1 MMRRYIKITL
11 LLLVAVS
18 VSGNTAG
25 QSIFSLNYIGEH
37 QFRGGARSIALGLSA
52 LAVQD
57 SNMAGT
63 MNTAT
68 LSDLSAV
75 TLSVTEKLHMSRI
88 SYQKEES
95 NQSRFLLPSVVVAVP
110 LTEGLVFSAGYRTRF
125 AGRADF
131 TFPGELVG
139 DESSSASEPS
149 EEYELDSSL
158 YSVPFGLSWRI
169 NEWVSIGGELQIER
183 GSITDGVTITFENSD
198 YGSSHSERKRT
209 FSATSWS
216 LSFLAKLHP
225 RFYIA
230 GVFDGG
236 IGYSV
241 NEYITHARSEFNST
255 DSWSF
260 DLPPAYSGGVA
271 VGLSDRWWITSAF
284 WLRDA
289 PDASGFSVFQGA
301 LGTEKLYSVGLE
313 RRADKKGNNWF
324 SRMPLRMGFY
334 ENTWHIEIPGGEP
347 VKSRFFTLGSG
358 FGIPGGDGNLDWT
371 LEFGRVGSTERN
383 GIDETVFRFSVSLGI
398 SEAWEKRI
406 IEKH

>member
-1 MMRRYIKITL
+1 MKRYIEIIL
-11 LLLVAVS
+11 LFLIAVS
-18 VSGNTAG
+18 VSGNAAG
-25 QSIFSLNYIGEH
+25 QSIFSLNYIGQH

-52 LAVQD
+52 LAVPD

-68 LSDLSAV
+68 LSDLNAV
-75 TLSVTEKLHMSRI
+75 TLSVTEKLHMSRV
-88 SYQKEES
+88 SYRMEES
-95 NQSRFLLPSVVVAVP
+95 NQSRFLFPSVIVAAPV
-110 LTEGLVFSAGYRTRF
+110 TEGLVLSAGYRTRF

-131 TFPGELVG
+131 TFPGELIG
-139 DESSSASEPS
+139 SESSSASEPS

-183 GSITDGVTITFENSD
+183 GSITDGVTIAFEDSD
-198 YGSSHSERKRT
+198 YGTSYSERKRT
-209 FSATSWS
+209 FSGASWS
-216 LSFLAKLHP
+216 LSFLAKLHS

-236 IGYSV
+236 VGYSV
-241 NEYITHARSEFNST
+241 NEYITHTRSEFNSS
-255 DSWSF
+255 DSWNF
-260 DLPPAYSGGVA
+260 DLPPAYSAGIA
-271 VGLSDRWWITSAF
+271 VGLSERWWITSAF
-284 WLRDA
+284 WLRAA
-289 PDASGFSVFQGA
+289 PDASGFSAFEGA

-313 RRADKKGNNWF
+313 RRADKEGDDWF
-324 SRMPLRMGFY
+324 SRMPLRAGFY

-358 FGIPGGDGNLDWT
+358 FEIPGGDGNLDWAF
-371 LEFGRVGSTERN
+371 EFGRVGSLERN
-383 GIDETVFRFSVSLGI
+383 GIDETVFRLSVSLGI
-398 SEAWEKRI
+398 SEAWEKRV